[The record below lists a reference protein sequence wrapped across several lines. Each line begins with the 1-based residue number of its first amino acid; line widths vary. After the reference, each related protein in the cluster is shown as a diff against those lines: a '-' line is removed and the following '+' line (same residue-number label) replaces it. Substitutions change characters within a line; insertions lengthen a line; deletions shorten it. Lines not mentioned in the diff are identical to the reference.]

1 MSINDFVKKD
11 NISMLWEVISDVDNF
26 KFLKRD
32 IQGNIYQLFLNNI
45 QGFFENEKINT
56 NSLVEINKKYI
67 MLILNY
73 INSNFNIQPS
83 KITIHQEPVKESITY
98 EEIQNDRRNKFDRD
112 LFRRQEDF
120 DNFMTVKVPPVPEFS
135 DKKTD
140 SPIKG
145 MDRIL
150 KEMQASRNYDIEQIN
165 RNQNSTTQVDNWLK
179 SQETSL
185 KSEKFVSETNA
196 TQHYTNSRFS
206 FLNITDNET
215 NEVTKDKKN
224 VSFSNVQEIQT
235 FDIDDEEDANIFLK
249 LKTVSNKKS
258 ENIKLE
264 IQEPPQ
270 TQNPPQI
277 QNNFMDEDRIVNLER
292 EVKNINIKM
301 DKILELLTNHN
312 KLGL

>member
-206 FLNITDNET
+206 FLNITDNDT

-264 IQEPPQ
+264 IQEPLQ
-270 TQNPPQI
+270 TQKPPQI